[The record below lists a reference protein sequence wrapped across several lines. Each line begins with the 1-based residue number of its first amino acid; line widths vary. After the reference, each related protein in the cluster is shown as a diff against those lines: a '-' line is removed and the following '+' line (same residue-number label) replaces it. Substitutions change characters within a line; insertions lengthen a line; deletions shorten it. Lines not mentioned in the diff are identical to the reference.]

1 MLLNIIILGLIFA
14 VSTAYVR
21 ISTTDQFDA
30 SEEKCQLKHSNLA
43 IVTRNDDF
51 LNGQANCAHD
61 SSTVSCWTGL
71 TRASD
76 SDPWFWIGSKIQTT
90 TDPASYGFNTQG
102 VPTNTDATPTNTD
115 GNPWYMENGSP
126 TGSGNCVIFDKDH
139 GFKWT
144 ITSCTAVA
152 YPLCNLRKHVF
163 KSSCAGYV
171 PQGGCTA
178 YETGVC
184 TFGCGLVDGVCTGP
198 GCSLVDGVCTT
209 PCTTWNDKA
218 PYKTPRYF
226 TNGVVVA
233 LVGAIDWGPS
243 TTAMG
248 TGSTNNN
255 IILQIKNPQDCPYFA
270 QEFSVTNVDG
280 IDCVVRVEPVHAPND
295 GPTTHCNVI
304 LESWSAPIVYVR
316 TEGTIGEYEDKS
328 WFVEN
333 VQQIADPN
341 LGVTA
346 KIFHSLAGDNAGK
359 TNGKSLILYSWVEFD
374 GIIWIGQGS
383 NLDKGSGMLEP

>member
-51 LNGQANCAHD
+51 LNGLDNCAHD

-71 TRASD
+71 RRVSD
-76 SDPWFWIGSKIQTT
+76 SDPWFWIDGKTQTT

-102 VPTNTDATPTNTD
+102 VPTNTDATPNNTD

-139 GFKWT
+139 EFKWT

-184 TFGCGLVDGVCTGP
+184 TFGCGLVDGVCTGT
-198 GCSLVDGVCTT
+198 GCSFVNGVCTGTSCTLT
-209 PCTTWNDKA
+209 PGTCQGSGCTLSGICEGNGCTLDNGNCVGDACTFAGQTCTSPCWKDMPA
-218 PYKTPRYF
+218 PLVGEGYKTPRYF

-233 LVGAIDWGPS
+233 LVGAIDW
-243 TTAMG
+243 
-248 TGSTNNN
+248 
-255 IILQIKNPQDCPYFA
+255 
-270 QEFSVTNVDG
+270 
-280 IDCVVRVEPVHAPND
+280 
-295 GPTTHCNVI
+295 
-304 LESWSAPIVYVR
+304 
-316 TEGTIGEYEDKS
+316 
-328 WFVEN
+328 
-333 VQQIADPN
+333 
-341 LGVTA
+341 
-346 KIFHSLAGDNAGK
+346 
-359 TNGKSLILYSWVEFD
+359 
-374 GIIWIGQGS
+374 
-383 NLDKGSGMLEP
+383 